1 MDEIIIE
8 PEKIIKAYIGIKP
21 YADAVLAR
29 MNEPGLH
36 SKNITKCFLPAEEYF
51 KAFCTFS
58 SLFGC
63 ADNVT
68 PKQMAES
75 NAFKFESPII
85 ANNFLVYIRN
95 NSFSVAFPAYFHE
108 LGHIA
113 TSSFTKRKDVEKH
126 SRLILA
132 EMLADSFES
141 WASRNLIIF
150 QKISSLKTSFI
161 FYAIGLSRKKM
172 LKQQITDQMLQW
184 NQTGVS

>member
-1 MDEIIIE
+1 M
-8 PEKIIKAYIGIKP
+8 
-21 YADAVLAR
+21 
-29 MNEPGLH
+29 
-36 SKNITKCFLPAEEYF
+36 FLPAEEYF

-141 WASRNLIIF
+141 WAYEEFNNISKNFKFENQLYLLCYRVESQKDAETADYRSNAAMESDRRLLKFYEKKKPKTFGNLY
-150 QKISSLKTSFI
+150 KILSSEVRAQQNITSLDFLI
-161 FYAIGLSRKKM
+161 A
-172 LKQQITDQMLQW
+172 
-184 NQTGVS
+184 